1 RTFAR
6 EMNLDQTEFL
16 DVLRTVSPD
25 LILHSSLPAG
35 YAEWMERRTLP
46 ADISKF
52 LQDTALASEVEVG
65 PVVFHDS
72 RRIRAWDADFPN
84 FIDRGFLSVASVLDG
99 DFVVI
104 DFQDE
109 GTTGTISHDGDYW
122 EESSDLRSMFTPVA
136 DSIGGFASVA
146 LEQR

>member
-1 RTFAR
+1 
-6 EMNLDQTEFL
+6 MNLDQNEFL
-16 DVLRTVSPD
+16 DVLRTISPD

-35 YAEWMERRTLP
+35 YADWMARRKLP
-46 ADISKF
+46 ADLSKF
-52 LQDTALASEVEVG
+52 LEDTALVSEVEVG
-65 PVVFHDS
+65 SVVFHDS
-72 RRIRAWDADFPN
+72 RRIRAWDTDFPN

-104 DFQDE
+104 DFQDG
-109 GTTGTISHDGDYW
+109 GTTGIISHDGEYW
-122 EESSDLRSMFTPVA
+122 DESTDLRSMFTPVA